1 MLTRNAKKQQMQRIK
16 YNIVTRSVTKKQ
28 MDLDNLEEAAK
39 LLLFFTENAT
49 RDVNN
54 IKEQKQY
61 LRRSSRLVV
70 RNNILNYMSEF

>member
-16 YNIVTRSVTKKQ
+16 YNIVTRSVTQKQ
-28 MDLDNLEEAAK
+28 IDLDNLEEAAK

-49 RDVNN
+49 RDVNK

-61 LRRSSRLVV
+61 LRRSPRLVV
-70 RNNILNYMSEF
+70 RDNILNYMSDF